1 MSIGIL
7 ASYKVS
13 SLFPFITQHHIFH
26 LSPIYF
32 HILYGNHQY
41 DILAEVCSCNTW
53 EEVSMEVEEL
63 KSRLRSLLHQRDM
76 LSYERDSL
84 ELFDLI
90 AEIDEE
96 IRELHQKLK
105 VTA

>member
-1 MSIGIL
+1 
-7 ASYKVS
+7 
-13 SLFPFITQHHIFH
+13 
-26 LSPIYF
+26 
-32 HILYGNHQY
+32 
-41 DILAEVCSCNTW
+41 
-53 EEVSMEVEEL
+53 MEVEEL

-84 ELFDLI
+84 ELFDLR

-96 IRELHQKLK
+96 IRVLHQKLR